1 MLNPKYTI
9 VGHELKQLNI
19 ELMHYLIDNV
29 MHTNKKIFVIFLT
42 ACALGALYYKPIFR
56 SSNDQEKIL
65 LSFLNN
71 QQEIS
76 LPSSN
81 NQQEISLPSSNI
93 LEENFISS
101 WIQYRNNWNGEMLIQ
116 SDKRK
121 KQISLP
127 KTYIEAMTEKGP
139 HPLTQKYPKFLER
152 LDYIYEHCPSIS
164 TPVNYKLNLNHYQ
177 YFFQFNDDYEVLN
190 CLVAKAASTTW
201 LIQLSRM
208 NDPSIPQ
215 STLTR
220 KYVALLHN
228 ISLGTHMKNP
238 IKTAR
243 RMQTYTKF
251 FVQRHPFERLVSCF
265 ISKFEKPKNYQYIM
279 IYAKQIIVSNYLKNY
294 PKTRQAFEKDFKH
307 LPTLR
312 KQEILYQIDRLKS
325 DQYNFNI
332 TFTEFVNFITSSL
345 NNEAINRIDIHW
357 RPITRMCNPCAVR
370 YDIVIEHENMAEES
384 QMLLDY
390 LQTNKPTNRRLLID
404 SVSRLSTRDKC
415 NKYFARLSPSL
426 RQKLYELY
434 RDDFLLFGYECN
446 PGSES
451 NACEGVK

>member
-1 MLNPKYTI
+1 
-9 VGHELKQLNI
+9 
-19 ELMHYLIDNV
+19 MHYLTDTV
-29 MHTNKKIFVIFLT
+29 MLTYKKLFVVFLT
-42 ACALGALYYKPIFR
+42 ACVLGALLYKLTFR
-56 SSNDQEKIL
+56 SLNNQGEIL
-65 LSFLNN
+65 LSF
-71 QQEIS
+71 
-76 LPSSN
+76 SN
-81 NQQEISLPSSNI
+81 NREEI
-93 LEENFISS
+93 FISS

-116 SDKRK
+116 SDKGK
-121 KQISLP
+121 SQISLP
-127 KTYIEAMTEKGP
+127 KTYIEAMTDKGP

-152 LDYIYEHCPSIS
+152 LDYIYEHCPSLS
-164 TPVNYKLNLNHYQ
+164 TPVDYKLNIDHSV
-177 YFFQFNDDYEVLN
+177 YFLHFNDDYEVLN

-201 LIQLSRM
+201 IDQFSKM
-208 NDPSIPQ
+208 NDLSNPQ

-220 KYVALLHN
+220 KYVSPDQLLHN
-228 ISLGTHMKNP
+228 ISLGSHMDNP
-238 IKTAR
+238 IETAR

-265 ISKFEKPKNYQYIM
+265 ISKFEEQQSSQFIS
-279 IYAKQIIVSNYLKNY
+279 YAKQIIISNYLKDY
-294 PKTRQAFEKDFKH
+294 PKTRRAFEKDFKD
-307 LPTLR
+307 LPTPR
-312 KQEILYQIDRLKS
+312 KQEILEQIDRLKS

-345 NNEAINRIDIHW
+345 NNEAINRLDIHW
-357 RPITRMCNPCAVR
+357 RPITRRCNPCAVR

-415 NKYFARLSPSL
+415 NKYFARLSQSL

-446 PGSES
+446 PDSES

>member
-1 MLNPKYTI
+1 
-9 VGHELKQLNI
+9 
-19 ELMHYLIDNV
+19 MHYLTDNV
-29 MHTNKKIFVIFLT
+29 MHTYKKLFVVFLT
-42 ACALGALYYKPIFR
+42 ACVWGALLYKLTFR
-56 SSNDQEKIL
+56 C
-65 LSFLNN
+65 LNN
-71 QQEIS
+71 QGEI
-76 LPSSN
+76 
-81 NQQEISLPSSNI
+81 
-93 LEENFISS
+93 FISS

-116 SDKRK
+116 SDKGK
-121 KQISLP
+121 SQISFP
-127 KTYIEAMTEKGP
+127 NIYIEAMTEKGP

-152 LDYIYEHCPSIS
+152 LDYIYEHCPSLS
-164 TPVNYKLNLNHYQ
+164 TLVDYKLNIDHSEYLLH
-177 YFFQFNDDYEVLN
+177 FNDYYEVLN

-201 LIQLSRM
+201 IDQFSKM
-208 NDPSIPQ
+208 NDLSNPQ

-220 KYVALLHN
+220 KYVSPHQLLHN
-228 ISLGTHMKNP
+228 ISLGYHMGNP
-238 IKTAR
+238 IETAR

-265 ISKFEKPKNYQYIM
+265 ISKFEKPINDQFIS
-279 IYAKQIIVSNYLKNY
+279 YAEQIIISNYLKDY
-294 PKTRQAFEKDFKH
+294 PKTRQDFEKYFKH
-307 LPTLR
+307 LSTLR
-312 KQEILYQIDRLKS
+312 KQEILEQIDRLNS
-325 DQYNFNI
+325 HQDMFNI

-345 NNEAINRIDIHW
+345 NDEAINGLDIHW
-357 RPITRMCNPCAVR
+357 RPITRRCNPCAVR

-390 LQTNKPTNRRLLID
+390 LQTNKLTNRRLLID

-446 PGSES
+446 PDSES